1 MSYGGC
7 TLKLLIVSSQYPPR
21 RSPESA
27 HTLLL
32 CEQLAARGIE
42 VDLLTSELLPGFPA
56 PKGFR
61 LHPWMKSWGWRQL
74 PSLLFSI
81 RRLRPDAVLLIY
93 IDWIYD
99 CHPMITFAPAILR
112 WLHPRTPFVTQFE
125 NVSGLSGI
133 IPPNGT
139 NSRLVKRLVSLLAGR
154 RGLNPTYGS
163 LLRDSSHVIALSE
176 RHAEAFAI
184 AHPGLS
190 SKTRVIPAPPGMRFA
205 GEEKSGSARQRGRM
219 LLGLSEQD
227 VVLAY
232 FGYVYSMKGMET
244 LLTAFGSL
252 QPDTR
257 LVIIGGSDDIGYLE
271 KLHELSRSAG
281 GAERVIWA
289 GHCKPEEEF
298 ASLYLHA
305 ADIGVLPFNDGVR
318 LNNSSFAVA
327 ASHGLPIVTT
337 RGKSLEAP
345 FFDGENVRL
354 CPPNDS
360 VALAAAIAELIRSPE
375 TRKRLAAGARKM
387 AENCFS
393 WDRVIESTLE
403 AFNAPRLPVNQI
415 K

>member
-1 MSYGGC
+1 
-7 TLKLLIVSSQYPPR
+7 
-21 RSPESA
+21 
-27 HTLLL
+27 
-32 CEQLAARGIE
+32 
-42 VDLLTSELLPGFPA
+42 
-56 PKGFR
+56 
-61 LHPWMKSWGWRQL
+61 
-74 PSLLFSI
+74 
-81 RRLRPDAVLLIY
+81 
-93 IDWIYD
+93 
-99 CHPMITFAPAILR
+99 MITFAPAILR
-112 WLHPRTPFVTQFE
+112 WLQPYKPFVTQFE
-125 NVSGLSGI
+125 NVSGLSGMI
-133 IPPNGT
+133 SPNGT
-139 NSRLVKRLVSLLAGR
+139 MNRFAKWFVSLLAGR
-154 RGLNPTYGS
+154 RGLHPTYGS

-176 RHAEAFAI
+176 RHAEAFVI
-184 AHPGLS
+184 AHPGVS

-232 FGYVYSMKGMET
+232 FGYVYSMKGVET

-252 QPDTR
+252 PRDTR
-257 LVIIGGSDDIGYLE
+257 LVIIGGSDIGYLE

-281 GAERVIWA
+281 GAERVIWV
-289 GHCKPEEEF
+289 GHCKAEEEF

-305 ADIGVLPFNDGVR
+305 ADICVLPFNDGVR

-345 FFDGENVRL
+345 FVDGENVRL

-360 VALAAAIAELIRSPE
+360 VALAATIAELIRSPE
-375 TRKRLAAGARKM
+375 TRKRLAAGARKL

-403 AFNAPRLPVNQI
+403 VLNAPFTGESN
-415 K
+415 

>member
-1 MSYGGC
+1 MR
-7 TLKLLIVSSQYPPR
+7 LLILCSHYPPR

-42 VDLLTSELLPGFPA
+42 VDLLTSELLPDFPA

-61 LHPWMKSWGWRQL
+61 LHPRMKSWGWRQF
-74 PSLLFSI
+74 PSLLFTI

-93 IDWIYD
+93 IDWIYE
-99 CHPMITFAPAILR
+99 CHPMVTFVPAALR

-125 NVSGLSGI
+125 NVSGLSGMI
-133 IPPNGT
+133 SPNGT
-139 NSRLVKRLVSLLAGR
+139 MNRFAKWFASLLAGR
-154 RGLNPTYGS
+154 RQLHPTYGS
-163 LLRDSSHVIALSE
+163 LLRDSSYVIALSE

-184 AHPGLS
+184 ADPGVS
-190 SKTRVIPAPPGMRFA
+190 PKTRVIPAPPGMRFA
-205 GEEKSGSARQRGRM
+205 SEEKSASARQRGRM

-232 FGYVYSMKGMET
+232 FGYVYSMKGVET

-252 QPDTR
+252 PPDTR
-257 LVIIGGSDDIGYLE
+257 LVIIGGSGDIAYLE

-305 ADIGVLPFNDGVR
+305 ADICVLPFNDGVR

-337 RGKSLEAP
+337 LGESLEAP
-345 FFDGENVRL
+345 FLDGENVRL

-360 VALAAAIAELIRSPE
+360 VALAATIAELIRSPE
-375 TRKRLAAGARKM
+375 TRKRLAAGARKL
-387 AENCFS
+387 AKNCFS

-403 AFNAPRLPVNQI
+403 VLNAPVTSSN
-415 K
+415 

>member
-1 MSYGGC
+1 
-7 TLKLLIVSSQYPPR
+7 LKLLIVSSQYPPR
-21 RSPESA
+21 PSPESA

-32 CEQLAARGIE
+32 CEQLAARGVE

-56 PKGFR
+56 PKGFQ
-61 LHPWMKSWGWRQL
+61 LHPRMKSWNWSQF
-74 PSLLFSI
+74 PNLLFSI

-93 IDWIYD
+93 IDWIYG

-112 WLHPRTPFVTQFE
+112 WLHPRTRFVTQFE
-125 NVSGLSGI
+125 NVSGASGI
-133 IPPNGT
+133 ISPDGT
-139 NSRLVKRLVSLLAGR
+139 KSRFAKWFASLLAGR
-154 RGLNPTYGS
+154 RGLHPTYGS
-163 LLRDSSHVIALSE
+163 LLRDSSHIIALSE
-176 RHAEAFAI
+176 KHAEAFAI
-184 AHPGLS
+184 AHPGVS
-190 SKTRVIPAPPGMRFA
+190 SKIRVIPAAPATRFA
-205 GEEKSGSARQRGRM
+205 SEEKPGSARQRGRM

-227 VVLAY
+227 LVLAY
-232 FGYVYSMKGMET
+232 FGYVYLMKGVET
-244 LLTAFGSL
+244 LLAAFGSL
-252 QPDTR
+252 PPDTR
-257 LVIIGGSDDIGYLE
+257 LVIIGSSGDIGYLE

-289 GHCKPEEEF
+289 GHCKPEVEF

-305 ADIGVLPFNDGVR
+305 ADICVLPFNDGVW

-345 FFDGENVRL
+345 LLDGENVRL

-360 VALAAAIAELIRSPE
+360 VALAATIAELIRSPE
-375 TRKRLAAGARKM
+375 TRKRLATGARKL

-393 WDRVIESTLE
+393 WDRVIESTLKVL
-403 AFNAPRLPVNQI
+403 NAPFTGQS

>member
-1 MSYGGC
+1 MR
-7 TLKLLIVSSQYPPR
+7 LLIVCSQYPPR
-21 RSPESA
+21 WSPESA

-32 CEQLAARGIE
+32 CEQLAARGVE

-61 LHPWMKSWGWRQL
+61 LHPRMKSWGWRQFL
-74 PSLLFSI
+74 SLLFAI

-93 IDWIYD
+93 IDWIYG
-99 CHPMITFAPAILR
+99 CNPMVTFAPAALR
-112 WLHPRTPFVTQFE
+112 WLRPCTPFVTQFE
-125 NVSGLSGI
+125 NVSGLSGM

-139 NSRLVKRLVSLLAGR
+139 KSRLLKRVVSWLAGR
-154 RGLNPTYGS
+154 RGLHPIYGS
-163 LLRDSSHVIALSE
+163 LLRDSSRVIALSE

-184 AHPGLS
+184 AHPDVS
-190 SKTRVIPAPPGMRFA
+190 SKTKIIPAPPTMRFA
-205 GEEKSGSARQRGRM
+205 SEDKSGLARQRGRM

-232 FGYVYSMKGMET
+232 FGYVYPMKGMET

-252 QPDTR
+252 PPDTR
-257 LVIIGGSDDIGYLE
+257 LVIIGGSGDMGYLE

-289 GHCKPEEEF
+289 GYSEEEL

-305 ADIGVLPFNDGVR
+305 ADICVLPFNDGVS

-345 FFDGENVRL
+345 FVDGENVRL
-354 CPPNDS
+354 CPPDDS
-360 VALAAAIAELIRSPE
+360 VALAATIAELIRSPE
-375 TRKRLAAGARKM
+375 TRKRLATGARKL

-403 AFNAPRLPVNQI
+403 VLNAPFTGQS

>member
-1 MSYGGC
+1 M
-7 TLKLLIVSSQYPPR
+7 KLLIVSSHYPPR
-21 RSPESA
+21 WSPESA

-42 VDLLTSELLPGFPA
+42 VDLLTSALLPDSPA

-61 LHPWMKSWGWRQL
+61 LHPRMKSWGWCQF

-93 IDWIYD
+93 IDWIYG
-99 CHPMITFAPAILR
+99 CHPMITFAPALLR
-112 WLHPRTPFVTQFE
+112 WLHPRMPFVTQFE
-125 NVSGLSGI
+125 NVNGLSEI
-133 IPPNGT
+133 ISPNGAM
-139 NSRLVKRLVSLLAGR
+139 NRFAKWFASLLAGR
-154 RGLNPTYGS
+154 LGLHPSYGS

-184 AHPGLS
+184 AHPGVS
-190 SKTRVIPAPPGMRFA
+190 SKIRIIPAPPATRFA
-205 GEEKSGSARQRGRM
+205 SEEKPGVARQRGRM

-227 VVLAY
+227 VVLVY
-232 FGYVYSMKGMET
+232 FGYIYWAKGMEA
-244 LLTAFGSL
+244 LLTAFGRL
-252 QPDTR
+252 PPDTR
-257 LVIIGGSDDIGYLE
+257 LVIIGGSGDLGYLE
-271 KLHELSRSAG
+271 KLHELSRGAG

-289 GHCKPEEEF
+289 GYSEEEL

-305 ADIGVLPFNDGVR
+305 ADICVLPFNDGVG

-345 FFDGENVRL
+345 FVDGENVRL

-360 VALAAAIAELIRSPE
+360 VALAATIAELICSPE
-375 TRKRLAAGARKM
+375 TRKRLAAGARKL

-393 WDRVIESTLE
+393 WDRVIDSTLE
-403 AFNAPRLPVNQI
+403 ALNAPLTGQS